1 MKQTILALILC
12 LLMTNIRGN
21 HPSYSFSYWNFG
33 VRNLSVQSV
42 NDALKIEGLAELKPV
57 AFAANGLIG
66 FAFWEENFVFNGKLS
81 VFRSENKEGINL
93 TWFGGFG
100 SSFDFGYQIWK
111 NDKMCLYPFINL
123 TIMATFFKT
132 QQKTDA
138 KSFSAVYHQPLIERS
153 FNSGELDSALGL
165 AYSVR
170 IGKRDIL
177 EIRGGYNFPL
187 LRGKW
192 RYIDEKIDFPKIDCR
207 GWEIGVTWA
216 TNIKSKKQKD

>member
-12 LLMTNIRGN
+12 MLMTNIKGN
-21 HPSYSFSYWNFG
+21 NPSYSFSYWNFG
-33 VRNLSVQSV
+33 VRNLSVQSL

-66 FAFWEENFVFNGKLS
+66 FAFWEEHFVFNGKLNFLS
-81 VFRSENKEGINL
+81 SRNKEGINL
-93 TWFGGFG
+93 TWFGGVG

-111 NDKMCLYPFINL
+111 NDKMCIYPFINL
-123 TIMATFFKT
+123 TLMATQLNT

-138 KSFSAVYHQPLIERS
+138 KSFASVYQQPLIERS
-153 FNSGELDSALGL
+153 FTGVEFDGALGL
-165 AYSVR
+165 TYCVR
-170 IGKRDIL
+170 IGKSDIL

-192 RYIDEKIDFPKIDCR
+192 RYSDEKIDFPKIDCR
-207 GWEIGVTWA
+207 GWEIGITWA
-216 TNIKSKKQKD
+216 TSVKSRKPKE